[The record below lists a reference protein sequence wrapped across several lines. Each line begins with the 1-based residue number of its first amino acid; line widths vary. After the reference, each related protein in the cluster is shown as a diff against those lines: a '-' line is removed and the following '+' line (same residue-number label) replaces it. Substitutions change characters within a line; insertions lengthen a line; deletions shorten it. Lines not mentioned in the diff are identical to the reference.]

1 VARQVKKEEPDM
13 SMYASFDD
21 LMAVPAADQYE
32 QYALPSGKLVKI
44 RPLTRAEHLW
54 IGKGTEDAD
63 EIEARMISKAL
74 IEPTLTLD
82 QAKKWQKAAASA
94 DVSAITDKI
103 RDLSGFGQG
112 ADKRGLRAV

>member
-1 VARQVKKEEPDM
+1 M
-13 SMYASFDD
+13 STYASFDD
-21 LMAVPAADQYE
+21 LMAATAADQFE
-32 QYALPSGKLVKI
+32 EWALPSGKRVRI

-74 IEPTLTLD
+74 IEPSLTFE

-112 ADKRGLRAV
+112 ADKSRLRDVRSES

>member
-1 VARQVKKEEPDM
+1 M
-13 SMYASFDD
+13 STYASFDD
-21 LMAVPAADQYE
+21 LMAVSAVDQSQE
-32 QYALPSGKLVKI
+32 WALPSGKLVRI

-54 IGKGTEDAD
+54 IGKGSEDGE

-74 IEPTLTLD
+74 VEPPLTFE
-82 QAKKWQKAAASA
+82 QAKKWQKSAASA

-112 ADKRGLRAV
+112 ADKSGLREVRSEP